1 MPTPRKGAGLNFV
14 NHLCCGGVVLDTLGD
29 TCRVVLIEVTKGRYP
44 QWLLPKGHVEP
55 GEQHEAAAIR
65 EVSEETGIPKKDLK
79 VLAYL
84 GKIDY
89 QFPPIPRNEL
99 HRKTVH
105 YYVMLAKSTELSLS
119 QQTHEEGISRANW
132 FAIESAK
139 EVVRYKGN
147 REMIDRAQ
155 DILNQL
161 LSKEQAGKPGI

>member
-1 MPTPRKGAGLNFV
+1 M
-14 NHLCCGGVVLDTLGD
+14 DTLGEN
-29 TCRVVLIEVTKGRYP
+29 CRVVLIEVSKGRHP

-65 EVSEETGIPKKDLK
+65 EVSEETGIPQKQLQ

-105 YYVMLAKSTELSLS
+105 FYVMLAKTTELSIS
-119 QQTHEEGISRANW
+119 QPTQEEGISRAHW
-132 FAIESAK
+132 FTLEAAK
-139 EVVRYKGN
+139 EVVRYEGN
-147 REMIDRAQ
+147 REMIERAE
-155 DILNQL
+155 DILAQL
-161 LSKEQAGKPGI
+161 LTKDQPGGG